1 MHHNLIFLLP
11 PYEGSWF
18 KPGIWWSITFL
29 HKSNCRNKMDIVK
42 SLCFAV
48 CHRPGA
54 KCESMPLNELD
65 LQRGQ
70 MDKMRFNK
78 LKSLKVAKWRK
89 DKWRMMKDER
99 WMMKDD
105 DFKLLKGFALGW
117 MNKWTDICNCRV
129 AFATEKNFLYWSR

>member
-1 MHHNLIFLLP
+1 MKEVDLNQESDDLSF
-11 PYEGSWF
+11 
-18 KPGIWWSITFL
+18 FL

-48 CHRPGA
+48 CHRLGA

-78 LKSLKVAKWRK
+78 LKSLKVAK
-89 DKWRMMKDER
+89 
-99 WMMKDD
+99 
-105 DFKLLKGFALGW
+105 
-117 MNKWTDICNCRV
+117 
-129 AFATEKNFLYWSR
+129 

>member
-70 MDKMRFNK
+70 MDQMRFNK

-89 DKWRMMKDER
+89 DKWRMLKDKWR
-99 WMMKDD
+99 MNVMMKDD
-105 DFKLLKGFALGW
+105 DFKLSRGFDYRQ
-117 MNKWTDICNCRV
+117 M
-129 AFATEKNFLYWSR
+129 E

>member
-1 MHHNLIFLLP
+1 MKEVDLNQESDDLSF
-11 PYEGSWF
+11 
-18 KPGIWWSITFL
+18 FL

-70 MDKMRFNK
+70 MRFNK
-78 LKSLKVAKWRK
+78 LKSLKVAK
-89 DKWRMMKDER
+89 
-99 WMMKDD
+99 
-105 DFKLLKGFALGW
+105 
-117 MNKWTDICNCRV
+117 
-129 AFATEKNFLYWSR
+129 